1 MKAPH
6 EEVPTPAELWERD
19 RKMLRAMVPVLKA
32 AVELVCAAGGRD
44 VSASEL
50 VALTDALTS
59 NGWITECTHETPGV
73 AQ

>member
-1 MKAPH
+1 MSAPKL
-6 EEVPTPAELWERD
+6 TPRDLWARD
-19 RKMLRAMVPVLKA
+19 VDMLRRMVPVLKA

-59 NGWITECTHETPGV
+59 NGWITECTHEAPGTT
-73 AQ
+73 Q